1 MTQSVRKRLA
11 ALAEQLGILPSYYDI
26 RGRLHETS
34 DATLEDLAAAMG
46 FDASTEDAAAESLA
60 RLVRD
65 ASAGLVDPVY
75 VAFRSWFLAR
85 SAARV
90 VAEAD
95 KPSFGPIG

>member
-1 MTQSVRKRLA
+1 MSCTYGDLTDEAVTITVRGGSVPGAR
-11 ALAEQLGILPSYYDI
+11 QV
-26 RGRLHETS
+26 
-34 DATLEDLAAAMG
+34 TLWLEPVD
-46 FDASTEDAAAESLA
+46 
-60 RLVRD
+60 
-65 ASAGLVDPVY
+65 LVDPVY